1 VFLSF
6 HSSTFFQVEPFQSI
20 VRFNAMQWYYI
31 DIEGAQHGPVLSKM
45 LVHKLKEGEID
56 GLSLVYGGDVLVWTK
71 VSEVDVLKVPLN
83 GYFISTL
90 TNSPSRILTMA
101 LLVQH
106 EMVKI
111 AEEEENMRLAFLNT
125 QNDSA
130 DMQKQVFID
139 DHDPRQAYA
148 LAFPDAVKANQS
160 KEDEAEVTDSKTYIA
175 DNGQRYVWD
184 EEENDWVE
192 AEDDEA
198 SVEGSGTQAVGSK
211 RKQAKDAEEGDDSG
225 DEEGGGKGAGGGAA
239 ENGVAAAADA
249 ASKPKKKRSKKKAK
263 KGPNNW
269 VYVTGLPANVTA
281 QEIKDHFS
289 KVRF

>member
-1 VFLSF
+1 
-6 HSSTFFQVEPFQSI
+6 
-20 VRFNAMQWYYI
+20 
-31 DIEGAQHGPVLSKM
+31 
-45 LVHKLKEGEID
+45 
-56 GLSLVYGGDVLVWTK
+56 
-71 VSEVDVLKVPLN
+71 
-83 GYFISTL
+83 
-90 TNSPSRILTMA
+90 
-101 LLVQH
+101 
-106 EMVKI
+106 MVKI

-148 LAFPDAVKANQS
+148 LAFPDAVKANQD

-198 SVEGSGTQAVGSK
+198 SVEGASAQTVGSK
-211 RKQAKDAEEGDDSG
+211 RKQVKDTEEGDDSG
-225 DEEGGGKGAGGGAA
+225 DEVGAGKETGVTA
-239 ENGVAAAADA
+239 ENGAAPADA

-289 KVRF
+289 KVSCNSVSLYALERFFTHALHNP